1 MNTIN
6 RVVFNVIFCIQV
18 LLVFL
23 VFVEERIELPPW
35 LQVVGRLHPLV
46 LHLPIGFLIF
56 LAIVAILQK
65 QIAGDSARHILHLGL
80 LVTSL
85 SASVAALFGFFLS
98 LQDDYGQRRINAS

>member
-6 RVVFNVIFCIQV
+6 RVVFNVIFCIQI

-23 VFVEERIELPPW
+23 VLVEERIELPPW

-56 LAIVAILQK
+56 LAIVAIRLYKK
-65 QIAGDSARHILHLGL
+65 QQATREITETP
-80 LVTSL
+80 LVIFT
-85 SASVAALFGFFLS
+85 
-98 LQDDYGQRRINAS
+98 